1 MFKRK
6 NLELSGRNLSSREG
20 ISAILVRIK
29 LETSLS
35 ILNGAFSTFIIK
47 NKQLLLGDSCEDN
60 DIPYNV
66 SWKTSISLN
75 VLELLEECLMIIA
88 QSNIRFH
95 EICKVAR
102 V

>member
-1 MFKRK
+1 MLKRK
-6 NLELSGRNLSSREG
+6 NLELSGRNLSNSRTDKIG
-20 ISAILVRIK
+20 DFVVDIK
-29 LETSLS
+29 RS
-35 ILNGAFSTFIIK
+35 IFHIHFQ
-47 NKQLLLGDSCEDN
+47 NKQLLLGDSSEDN